1 LVSDKR
7 VALITG
13 SSSGIGR
20 GVALAFSRGGYN
32 VVINYSQSID
42 QAEETAGDCRELGA
56 EALVVKCNVV
66 DDQAVISMM
75 KDCKAEYGRLDVLV
89 NNAGTTME
97 TPPKKMDDVN
107 LDEWDRVF
115 AINVRGVFQVSRA
128 AAPLLRQSDNA
139 CIINTCSIAGIR
151 PGPQPLAYAASK
163 ASVANLTKTLA
174 GALGP
179 EIRVNAV
186 APGWLE
192 GEWMERMLG
201 DNYEGLMERR
211 AKYTPLKRV
220 ATASDVGDV
229 MLNLADHNTFVSGE
243 IITIDGGFSSTT

>member
-1 LVSDKR
+1 MPSNKR

-13 SSSGIGR
+13 SASGIGKA
-20 GVALAFSRGGYN
+20 GALAFSRGGYD
-32 VVINYSQSID
+32 VIINYSRSAD
-42 QAEETAGDCRELGA
+42 QAKETAKLCRELGA
-56 EALVVKCNVV
+56 TALLVKCDVA
-66 DDQAVISMM
+66 DDLEVLSMI
-75 KDCKAEYGRLDVLV
+75 DTCETNYGRLDVLV
-89 NNAGTTME
+89 NNAGMTMK
-97 TPPKKMDDVN
+97 TPPQNISEVN

-115 AINVRGVFQVSRA
+115 AVNVRGLFQVSRA
-128 AAPLLRQSDNA
+128 AVPLLKRSDNA
-139 CIINTCSIAGIR
+139 SIINTCSIAGVR

-201 DNYEGLMERR
+201 SNYQGLMERR
-211 AKYTPLKRV
+211 AKNTPLKRV
-220 ATASDVGDV
+220 ATAGDVGDV
-229 MLNLADHNTFVSGE
+229 MVNLADHNKFLSGE

>member
-1 LVSDKR
+1 MVSGRR

-13 SSSGIGR
+13 SASGIGR
-20 GVALAFSRGGYN
+20 AAAIAFSKGGYD
-32 VVINYSQSID
+32 VVINYSRSVKM
-42 QAEETAGDCRELGA
+42 AEETAASCRDLGA
-56 EALVVKCNVV
+56 KSLVVKCNVAN
-66 DDQAVISMM
+66 DQDVKSMIGA
-75 KDCKAEYGRLDVLV
+75 CKKEYGHLDVLI

-97 TPPKKMDDVN
+97 TPPNKMDDVD

-115 AINVRGVFQVSRA
+115 AVNVRGLFQVSRA

-139 CIINTCSIAGIR
+139 SIINTCSIAGVR

-163 ASVANLTKTLA
+163 AAVANLTKTLA

-192 GEWMERMLG
+192 GEWMEKMLG
-201 DNYEGLMERR
+201 DNYDGLMERR

-220 ATASDVGDV
+220 ATADDVGDV
-229 MLNLADHNTFVSGE
+229 MLNLAQNNRFVSGE
-243 IITIDGGFSSTT
+243 IIVIDGGFASTT

>member
-1 LVSDKR
+1 
-7 VALITG
+7 
-13 SSSGIGR
+13 
-20 GVALAFSRGGYN
+20 
-32 VVINYSQSID
+32 
-42 QAEETAGDCRELGA
+42 
-56 EALVVKCNVV
+56 
-66 DDQAVISMM
+66 
-75 KDCKAEYGRLDVLV
+75 
-89 NNAGTTME
+89 AGTTME
-97 TPPKKMDDVN
+97 TQPKMLDDVD

-139 CIINTCSIAGIR
+139 SIINTCSIAGIR

-201 DNYEGLMERR
+201 DNYESLMERR

-229 MLNLADHNTFVSGE
+229 MLNLADHNTFLSGE

>member
-1 LVSDKR
+1 MVSDKR

-13 SSSGIGR
+13 SASGIGR
-20 GVALAFSRGGYN
+20 GVAFAFSRGGYN
-32 VVINYSQSID
+32 VVINCSQNID
-42 QAEETAGDCRELGA
+42 RAEETAVNCRELGA
-56 EALVVKCNVV
+56 EALVVKCNVA
-66 DDQAVISMM
+66 DDQDVVSMI

-89 NNAGTTME
+89 NNAGTTMK
-97 TPPKKMDDVN
+97 TPPKKMGDVD

-115 AINVRGVFQVSRA
+115 SINVRGVFQVSRA
-128 AAPLLRQSDNA
+128 AVPLLRQSDNA
-139 CIINTCSIAGIR
+139 SIINTCSIAGIR

-201 DNYEGLMERR
+201 NNYEGLMERR

-220 ATASDVGDV
+220 ATAADVGDV
-229 MLNLADHNTFVSGE
+229 MLNLADHNTLVSGE

>member
-1 LVSDKR
+1 MVSDKR

-42 QAEETAGDCRELGA
+42 RAEETAVNCRELGA
-56 EALVVKCNVV
+56 EALVVKCNVA
-66 DDQAVISMM
+66 DDQAVISMI
-75 KDCKAEYGRLDVLV
+75 KDCKAEYARLDVLV

-97 TPPKKMDDVN
+97 TPPKKMDDVD

-139 CIINTCSIAGIR
+139 SIINTCSIAGIR

-220 ATASDVGDV
+220 ATATDVGDV
-229 MLNLADHNTFVSGE
+229 MLNLADHSTFLSGE
-243 IITIDGGFSSTT
+243 IITVDGGFSSTT

>member
-1 LVSDKR
+1 LVSYKR

-42 QAEETAGDCRELGA
+42 RAEETAVNCRELGA
-56 EALVVKCNVV
+56 DALVVNCNVA
-66 DDQAVISMM
+66 DDQAVVSMI

-97 TPPKKMDDVN
+97 TPPKEMDDVD

-128 AAPLLRQSDNA
+128 AATLLRQSDNA
-139 CIINTCSIAGIR
+139 SIINTCSIAGIR

-201 DNYEGLMERR
+201 DNYESLMERR

-229 MLNLADHNTFVSGE
+229 MLNLADHNTLVSGE

>member
-1 LVSDKR
+1 MASSRR

-13 SSSGIGR
+13 SATGIGK
-20 GVALAFSRGGYN
+20 GIALAFSGGGYD
-32 VVINYSQSID
+32 VVINYSRSAD
-42 QAEETAGDCRELGA
+42 RAEETATNCRNLGVA
-56 EALVVKCNVV
+56 ALVVQCDVA
-66 DDQAVISMM
+66 DDQAVCSMM
-75 KDCKAEYGRLDVLV
+75 EACQAEYGRLDVLV

-97 TPPKKMDDVN
+97 TPPRKMDEVD

-115 AINVRGVFQVSRA
+115 AVNVRGLFQVSRA

-139 CIINTCSIAGIR
+139 SIINTCSIAGVR

-163 ASVANLTKTLA
+163 ASVANLTRTLA

-201 DNYEGLMERR
+201 DNYDGLMGRR

-220 ATASDVGDV
+220 ATAADVGDV
-229 MLNLADHNTFVSGE
+229 MLNLADHNRFVSGE
-243 IITIDGGFSSTT
+243 VIVIDGGFANTT

>member
-1 LVSDKR
+1 MVSDKR

-13 SSSGIGR
+13 SASGIGR

-42 QAEETAGDCRELGA
+42 RAEETAVNCRELGA
-56 EALVVKCNVV
+56 EALVVKCNVA
-66 DDQAVISMM
+66 DDQAVISMI
-75 KDCKAEYGRLDVLV
+75 KDCKAEYARLDVLV

-97 TPPKKMDDVN
+97 TQPKMLDDVD

-128 AAPLLRQSDNA
+128 VAPLLRQSDNA
-139 CIINTCSIAGIR
+139 SIINTCSIAGIR

-201 DNYEGLMERR
+201 DNYESLMERR

-220 ATASDVGDV
+220 ATASDVGD
-229 MLNLADHNTFVSGE
+229 DHSDVVHHG
-243 IITIDGGFSSTT
+243 SSKTKNGKI

>member
-1 LVSDKR
+1 MASDR
-7 VALITG
+7 SVALITG
-13 SSSGIGR
+13 SARGIGKAA
-20 GVALAFSRGGYN
+20 ALAFSRSGYN
-32 VVINYSQSID
+32 VVINYSRSAD
-42 QAEETAGDCRELGA
+42 QAEETAATCRDLGVV
-56 EALVVKCNVV
+56 ALVGKCDVAN
-66 DDQAVISMM
+66 DQAVISMIEA
-75 KDCKAEYGRLDVLV
+75 CNAEYGRLDVLV

-97 TPPKKMDDVN
+97 TPPKKMDDVD

-115 AINVRGVFQVSRA
+115 AINVRGLFQVSRA

-139 CIINTCSIAGIR
+139 SIINTCSIAGIR

-201 DNYEGLMERR
+201 DNYDGLMERR

-220 ATASDVGDV
+220 ATADDVGDV
-229 MLNLADHNTFVSGE
+229 MLNLVDHNRFVSGE
-243 IITIDGGFSSTT
+243 IIIIDGGFANTT

>member
-1 LVSDKR
+1 MESVPTGKPFHRLSVFFRLFVVFIIIGPFS
-7 VALITG
+7 LIYLAVCIPFLPFRG
-13 SSSGIGR
+13 LRIRIGNLY
-20 GVALAFSRGGYN
+20 GKAVGGL
-32 VVINYSQSID
+32 IC
-42 QAEETAGDCRELGA
+42 T
-56 EALVVKCNVV
+56 
-66 DDQAVISMM
+66 
-75 KDCKAEYGRLDVLV
+75 
-89 NNAGTTME
+89 
-97 TPPKKMDDVN
+97 
-107 LDEWDRVF
+107 
-115 AINVRGVFQVSRA
+115 
-128 AAPLLRQSDNA
+128 
-139 CIINTCSIAGIR
+139 IAGIR